1 MRLKRKIFHECI
13 GNPRIQKAVSIAI
26 LLKIHLG
33 RISTMHNWTV
43 NKIHNL
49 TGISATTI
57 KKYLPVMKALGLV
70 HTEGRGSEHLVV
82 RRLSS
87 KRQGRNIDISQF
99 DFSSFKDIYN
109 CLRAFLALA
118 IQARKEF
125 VRRALHA
132 SHNPASSGEL
142 KRARAKLR
150 RLVKNGAISGM
161 DAKFEDHGISRAR
174 IARET
179 GNCIR
184 TASNIV
190 SFAIKMRW
198 WRKENHKI
206 RVLLSGIGFRETGGL
221 FTYATKNYL
230 VISLANTYTL
240 AESVYTSIYP
250 WEYSVCKK

>member
-13 GNPRIQKAVSIAI
+13 GNPRIQKAVSIAV
-26 LLKIHLG
+26 LLKIRLG
-33 RISTMHNWTV
+33 RVSTMHNWSV
-43 NKIHNL
+43 NKIHEL

-57 KKYLPVMKALGLV
+57 NKYLPLMKSIGLV
-70 HTEGRGSEHLVV
+70 CTEGRNNGHLVV
-82 RRLSS
+82 KRLSS
-87 KRQGRNIDISQF
+87 KRQGRNIDISKF

-132 SHNPASSGEL
+132 SQNPSSPGEL
-142 KRARAKLR
+142 KRARSKLR
-150 RLVKNGAISGM
+150 RLVKNGVISGM

-179 GNCIR
+179 GNCLR
-184 TASNIV
+184 TAHNIIE
-190 SFAIKMRW
+190 FAINKKW
-198 WRKENHKI
+198 WKKENHEI
-206 RVLLSGIGFRETGGL
+206 RVLLSGIAYRDTGEL
-221 FTYATKNYL
+221 FTYTTKNYL
-230 VISLANTYTL
+230 VISLANTYIL
-240 AESVYTSIYP
+240 EDSIYNSIYP